1 MSVQEMRRFDGSDTA
16 TVSFAMS
23 QLRASPDLKGPVRG
37 GAQAGRWLRSVCQAR
52 SVSASLVGSRPA
64 CSFERRS
71 AGRD

>member
-1 MSVQEMRRFDGSDTA
+1 MSVQEMRMLDGSDTA

-23 QLRASPDLKGPVRG
+23 QLRASPDLKGPVR